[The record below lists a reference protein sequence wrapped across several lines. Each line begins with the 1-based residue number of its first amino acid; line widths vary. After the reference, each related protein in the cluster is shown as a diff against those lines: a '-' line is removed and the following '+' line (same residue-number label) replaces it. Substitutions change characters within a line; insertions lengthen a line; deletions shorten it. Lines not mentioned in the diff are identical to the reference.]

1 MSFYVSYVF
10 LFLFLPRAF
19 KNFSIKNMLIRGTG
33 VSVDEEKGG
42 RFLYWDSI
50 RLGSLISR
58 APV

>member
-1 MSFYVSYVF
+1 
-10 LFLFLPRAF
+10 
-19 KNFSIKNMLIRGTG
+19 MLIRGTG

-50 RLGSLISR
+50 RSIGSLISR